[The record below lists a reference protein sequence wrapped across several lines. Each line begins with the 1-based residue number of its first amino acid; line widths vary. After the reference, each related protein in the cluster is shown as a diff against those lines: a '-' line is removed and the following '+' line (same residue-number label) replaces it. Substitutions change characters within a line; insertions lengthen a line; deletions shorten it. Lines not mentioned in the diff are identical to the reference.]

1 MGYELWV
8 MNLHLTTVM
17 NDELNHNCV

>member
-1 MGYELWV
+1 MSYELWV